1 MKQFI
6 RYLISSNVGEVVC
19 IFLTA
24 ALGLPEALIP
34 VQLLWVN
41 LVTDGLPA
49 TALGFNPPD
58 LDIMERA
65 PRKASESL
73 ISPWLFFRYMAI
85 GGYVGAG
92 TVMASTW
99 WYMYSE
105 TGPQM
110 SWWQVSHHLS
120 CYSEPENFKGLEC
133 SVFNDPQP
141 MTMALSVLVTIEML
155 NALNS
160 LSENQ
165 SLAVMP
171 PWTNMWLLGAMALSF
186 SLHFVILYIDVLTTV
201 FQTHPIG
208 VTEWITVFKISIP
221 VILIDEVLKL
231 MARKY
236 FEVGVAGDAKKR

>member
-1 MKQFI
+1 M
-6 RYLISSNVGEVVC
+6 G
-19 IFLTA
+19 TA

-58 LDIMERA
+58 LDIMERP

-105 TGPQM
+105 NGPKM
-110 SWWQVSHHLS
+110 SYWQVSHHLA
-120 CYSEPENFKGLEC
+120 CYGQPENFKGLEC
-133 SVFNDPQP
+133 TIFNDPQP

-165 SLAVMP
+165 SLLVMP
-171 PWTNMWLLGAMALSF
+171 PTQNMWLLGAMALSF
-186 SLHFVILYIDVLTTV
+186 SLHFVILYIDVLAMV
-201 FQTHPIG
+201 FQVMPLTWPP
-208 VTEWITVFKISIP
+208 WIAVLKISMP
-221 VILIDEVLKL
+221 VIFIDEILKL
-231 MARKY
+231 IARKY
-236 FEVGVAGDAKKR
+236 VDVY